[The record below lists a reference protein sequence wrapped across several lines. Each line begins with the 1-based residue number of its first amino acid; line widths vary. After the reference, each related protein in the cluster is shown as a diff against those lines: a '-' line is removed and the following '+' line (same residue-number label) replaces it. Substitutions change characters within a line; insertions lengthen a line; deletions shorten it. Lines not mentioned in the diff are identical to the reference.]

1 MQQNFSSNSEEKITL
16 PQIHTLDKTEL
27 NFSRAFFQ
35 TAQTLYSYLQDIQLL
50 SASIFNISTEPYT
63 IAIVS
68 LFSKMI
74 QSYYSYILLE
84 IHRERVG
91 SQVLIEH
98 LYSAA
103 IALVYLLEN
112 SEREIFEKY
121 VSESIYQ
128 ANILVER
135 IETQLQSV
143 SPNLEL
149 ALLCEWL
156 KTFMSKSELLA
167 TNCQLPNLTADLWHL
182 ETFDMTNQRAASMG
196 LDFLSNPAR
205 QMVHKITPGS
215 WLDVRINYFN
225 AIRSRQSELK
235 KIDFQQLRDASHL
248 CLHATKVFL
257 EEVDCCADNKAE
269 VQRKQ
274 QSLSRFF
281 EWFYQA
287 HQVYS
292 CHNDVSLEL
301 N

>member
-1 MQQNFSSNSEEKITL
+1 MIL
-16 PQIHTLDKTEL
+16 PLIHTLDKTEL
-27 NFSRAFFQ
+27 TFSHAFFQ

-50 SASIFNISTEPYT
+50 STSVFNLSTEPYN

-74 QSYYSYILLE
+74 QSYYSYVLLE

-98 LYSAA
+98 LSSAA
-103 IALVYLLEN
+103 ITLVYLLEN
-112 SEREIFEKY
+112 SESQIFDEY
-121 VSESIYQ
+121 VSGSIGQ
-128 ANILVER
+128 AYILLQK
-135 IETQLQSV
+135 IETQLQPV
-143 SPNLEL
+143 SNNLEL

-156 KTFMSKSELLA
+156 KTFVSKSELLV
-167 TNCQLPNLTADLWHL
+167 TNCQLPNLTADLCKL

-205 QMVHKITPGS
+205 QMVHKITPSS
-215 WLDVRINYFN
+215 WLDVRLNYFN

-257 EEVDCCADNKAE
+257 EEVNCLANNKAE
-269 VQRKQ
+269 IQRKQ

-292 CHNDVSLEL
+292 CHNDVALEL